1 MQIYGDVKSGN
12 CYKLKLLCA
21 LLSIE
26 HDWVAIDILQGE
38 TRSDHFLSLNPNGQ
52 IPVCVADDGAV
63 LTQSNAILFYLAE
76 GSRYW
81 PDERLAQT
89 RVLEWQFFEQYSH
102 EPSIAVARF
111 IKLYQGMPENRRDEH
126 QDRLKAG
133 YRALD
138 VMQARLQNRDFCRRV
153 CRIAISSPPT
163 TAASPIF
170 HFMPTPMWRTRVVS
184 ICPLTRQSG
193 PGSHASRGC
202 RGMSVWTIDASPHIY
217 LY

>member
-26 HDWVAIDILQGE
+26 HDWIAIDILQGE

-52 IPVCVADDGAV
+52 IPVCVTDDTAI

-81 PDERLAQT
+81 PDGRLAQT

-126 QDRLKAG
+126 QDKLKAG
-133 YRALD
+133 YRALA
-138 VMQARLQNRDFCRRV
+138 VMQARLQNRDFLATDGCSLADISLYAYTHVAHEGGFDLSAYPAIRSWIA
-153 CRIAISSPPT
+153 RIQGLQGY
-163 TAASPIF
+163 
-170 HFMPTPMWRTRVVS
+170 V
-184 ICPLTRQSG
+184 
-193 PGSHASRGC
+193 
-202 RGMSVWTIDASPHIY
+202 GMDD
-217 LY
+217 

>member
-138 VMQARLQNRDFCRRV
+138 VMQARLQNRDFLATDDCSLADISLYAYTHVAHEGGFDLSAYPAIRSWIA
-153 CRIAISSPPT
+153 RIQGLQGY
-163 TAASPIF
+163 
-170 HFMPTPMWRTRVVS
+170 V
-184 ICPLTRQSG
+184 
-193 PGSHASRGC
+193 
-202 RGMSVWTIDASPHIY
+202 GMDD
-217 LY
+217 

>member
-52 IPVCVADDGAV
+52 IPVCVTDDGAV

-126 QDRLKAG
+126 QDKLKAG

-138 VMQARLQNRDFCRRV
+138 VMQARLQDRDFLATDDCSLADISLYAYTHV
-153 CRIAISSPPT
+153 AHEGGFDLSAYPAISSWI
-163 TAASPIF
+163 ARIQGLQGY
-170 HFMPTPMWRTRVVS
+170 V
-184 ICPLTRQSG
+184 
-193 PGSHASRGC
+193 
-202 RGMSVWTIDASPHIY
+202 GMDD
-217 LY
+217 